1 MEVLA
6 HNGGVDEIAMVL
18 GPIALLAGLLWLA
31 NRRAIRLENEAK
43 DPQPGPAESEAD
55 VNRGA

>member
-31 NRRAIRLENEAK
+31 NRRAIRLEKQARDDQADDEA
-43 DPQPGPAESEAD
+43 G
-55 VNRGA
+55 VN

>member
-31 NRRAIRLENEAK
+31 NRRAIRLEKQAK
-43 DPQPGPAESEAD
+43 DDRAAEAD
-55 VNRGA
+55 GEAEVNRSG